1 MASWTFKV
9 AEAAVGGMTLT
20 DLAVGGHGKVI
31 RNGDQEWLG
40 LGGSS
45 ATGSSALTGKN
56 GSWLGVVIS

>member
-1 MASWTFKV
+1 M